1 MFIFGLCFFLYFLKL
16 SGTVGFW
23 SNLRKTDT
31 ELHQAAK
38 SYQKLLRKFR
48 KAEHDIRFL
57 DNCKQNNVYPKFV
70 RWKNLKTKHPRDREK
85 YYRRLLNESLDKRH
99 SELKILR
106 TKYKNCKTDLMN
118 KTTWMKY
125 KLILFSINR
134 LQDNICKK
142 TKSRH
147 QKKLDALI
155 INKRVLDGIAPNP
168 NNIITNLTNF
178 ELTETEIEVLRL
190 GLKHGVLLRPKES
203 EMIVIAEDIWYQIN
217 RKNAL
222 QDKYFSKH
230 RVQTAL
236 KNLRTVQRYLN
247 TLLSRGEIDEEEKS
261 AMRPKSARLGRAHG
275 LPKTHKN
282 FECLPKFR
290 PIVDT
295 TGTPHYGIGKYLS
308 SLLNPLTQNEFTLKD
323 SFDASSRIN
332 QIPKELFDEGFK
344 YVSFDVV
351 SLFTNVP
358 LKKTIDIILKR
369 VYDQELITTKL
380 QKRTLKKLLND
391 SCKKTA
397 FTFNEKLFEQI
408 DGVSMGS
415 SLGPVLANIIMT
427 QFEIKIVNE
436 LIEKNYIKHYMRF
449 VDDTLL
455 LIKPNDIPYI
465 LNKFNSFDKNLQ
477 FTVDTFDDKNV
488 HFLDIKING
497 TETDIF
503 YKPTHTGK
511 NIADDECCLCF
522 NKKTKNGSGYEK
534 LSKCVTERAA
544 STLQET
550 AIQKGNNQRLLAEVS
565 GISTRDIAVKEL
577 QYHRSCHANFT
588 RKERE
593 QVQKPSKEATEA
605 LLAFVEERV
614 VDSCELVTLN
624 RLPEEFS
631 KISLNEKVPG
641 KRTLCG
647 TVIDHFDGKVDTK
660 TR

>member
-1 MFIFGLCFFLYFLKL
+1 M
-16 SGTVGFW
+16 S
-23 SNLRKTDT
+23 
-31 ELHQAAK
+31 
-38 SYQKLLRKFR
+38 
-48 KAEHDIRFL
+48 
-57 DNCKQNNVYPKFV
+57 
-70 RWKNLKTKHPRDREK
+70 
-85 YYRRLLNESLDKRH
+85 
-99 SELKILR
+99 
-106 TKYKNCKTDLMN
+106 

-168 NNIITNLTNF
+168 NSIITNLTDF

-236 KNLRTVQRYLN
+236 KSFTYNYLDLDSHIFHSDQTRIKTVRELRKKCLILKPDKGQGIVLINKNDYYDSLNGIFNDTTKFKCINDDPTFRNLRTVQRYLN

-282 FECLPKFR
+282 FERLPKFR

-332 QIPKELFDEGFK
+332 QIPKELFDEGFQ

-455 LIKPNDIPYI
+455 LIKPNDIPYV

-503 YKPTHTGK
+503 YKPTHTG
-511 NIADDECCLCF
+511 
-522 NKKTKNGSGYEK
+522 
-534 LSKCVTERAA
+534 
-544 STLQET
+544 
-550 AIQKGNNQRLLAEVS
+550 
-565 GISTRDIAVKEL
+565 
-577 QYHRSCHANFT
+577 QYSDFSSQTPWNF
-588 RKERE
+588 
-593 QVQKPSKEATEA
+593 
-605 LLAFVEERV
+605 
-614 VDSCELVTLN
+614 
-624 RLPEEFS
+624 
-631 KISLNEKVPG
+631 KISWVG
-641 KRTLCG
+641 
-647 TVIDHFDGKVDTK
+647 
-660 TR
+660 